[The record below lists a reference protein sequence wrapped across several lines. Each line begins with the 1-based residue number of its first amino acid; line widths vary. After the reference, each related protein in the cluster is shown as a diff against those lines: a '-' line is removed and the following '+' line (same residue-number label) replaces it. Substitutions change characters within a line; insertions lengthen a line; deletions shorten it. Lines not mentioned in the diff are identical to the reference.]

1 MSAFMQSDEHK
12 ALRKVVRDFVAKEI
26 NPHVD
31 AWEQAGEFP
40 AHALF
45 KKLGDLGLLGLNR
58 PTAYGGGGLDFSFS
72 AVLAEELGAIH
83 CGGIPMAIGVHT
95 DFCTPA
101 LAGVGSEELKQKY
114 LAPSI
119 AGDMVGCIGVS
130 EPQAGSDVAAIA
142 TTAVRDGDDYVINGG
157 KMWITSGMQADWMC
171 ALVNTSD
178 GPPHRNKSLIIIPL
192 DSKGVERARKLDKL
206 GMRSSDTAQIF
217 FDNVRVPRSH
227 LVGDEGMG
235 FAYQMMQF
243 QEERLWAAA
252 NSLRSLEMCI
262 QETVAYTR
270 SRKVFGRPVL
280 DNQVVHFRLAE
291 LSTEIEALRA
301 LTYRAVELYVGGEN
315 VVRLAS
321 MAKLKAGR
329 LMREVTDACLQYHGG
344 MGFMWESK
352 IARFYRDGRLLS
364 IGGGADEVMLGIIC
378 KLEGTLPK
386 SSAKKGAAK

>member
-1 MSAFMQSDEHK
+1 MSAFMQSDEHQ
-12 ALRKVVRDFVAKEI
+12 ALRKVIRDFINKEI
-26 NPHVD
+26 NPNVD
-31 AWEQAGEFP
+31 AWEEAGEFP
-40 AHALF
+40 AHRLF
-45 KKLGDLGLLGLNR
+45 KKMGSLGLLGLNR
-58 PTAYGGGGLDFSFS
+58 PEAYGGAGLDFSFS
-72 AVLAEELGAIH
+72 CVLAEELGAIH

-95 DFCTPA
+95 DMCTPA
-101 LAGVGSEELKQKY
+101 LASVGSEALKQRY

-119 AGDMVGCIGVS
+119 AGDLVGCIGVS
-130 EPQAGSDVAAIA
+130 EPHAGSDVAAIK
-142 TTAVRDGDDYVINGG
+142 TTAVRDGDTYVINGG
-157 KMWITSGMQADWMC
+157 KMWITNGMQADWMC
-171 ALVNTSD
+171 ALVNTGD
-178 GPPHRNKSLIIIPL
+178 GPSHRNKSLIIVPL
-192 DSKGVERARKLDKL
+192 DSKGVDRARKLDKL

-217 FDNVRVPRSH
+217 FDNVRVPKDH

-252 NSLRSLEMCI
+252 NALRSLEMCI
-262 QETVAYTR
+262 EETVEYTR
-270 SRKVFGRPVL
+270 TRKVFGKPIL
-280 DNQVVHFRLAE
+280 DNQTVHFRLAE
-291 LSTEIEALRA
+291 LATEIEALRA
-301 LTYRAVELYVGGEN
+301 LTYRAIELYVGGEN

-364 IGGGADEVMLGIIC
+364 IGAGADEVMLGIIC

-386 SSAKKGAAK
+386 PNKPTS